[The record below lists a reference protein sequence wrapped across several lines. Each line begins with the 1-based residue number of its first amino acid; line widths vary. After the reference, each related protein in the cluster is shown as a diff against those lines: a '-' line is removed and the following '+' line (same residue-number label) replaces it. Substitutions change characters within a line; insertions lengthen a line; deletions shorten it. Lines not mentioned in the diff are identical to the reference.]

1 MKCTHA
7 YRFVL
12 ALALGLLLASCGKK
26 ERVIPREKMSEIYA
40 EMYVLDQWLDENREL
55 RREADTS
62 LVYAPVLEK
71 YGYTYDDYLTSVDVY
86 MKDPTRYSRIL
97 RRTSEILNGR
107 LTELKAEKKA
117 REDAL
122 KESRR
127 LDSLRNLVR
136 LNVDSLVR
144 VMIRTNPSDSLVIG
158 RDSLGFPDFRFI
170 QTSDTTYDGPAM
182 VVMID
187 TLAVASDSLAVA
199 ADSHVTASPVPAKET
214 PKPVTM
220 DSGGKVKSGIPLKRD
235 VEPVRAELTRSH
247 ERELLE
253 EQPSDGKAKRR
264 RLLSPVTHWK
274 DSSDAAF

>member
-1 MKCTHA
+1 
-7 YRFVL
+7 
-12 ALALGLLLASCGKK
+12 
-26 ERVIPREKMSEIYA
+26 MSEIYA

-199 ADSHVTASPVPAKET
+199 ADSLDVTASPVSAKET

-220 DSGGKVKSGIPLKRD
+220 ESGGKEKSGIPLKKG

-247 ERELLE
+247 ERKLLE
-253 EQPSDGKAKRR
+253 EQPSVGKAKRL
-264 RLLSPVTHWK
+264 RLLPARDTLERFK
-274 DSSDAAF
+274 

>member
-1 MKCTHA
+1 MR
-7 YRFVL
+7 RFAVYVL
-12 ALALGLLLASCGKK
+12 ALVFAVSLASCGKK
-26 ERVIPREKMSEIYA
+26 ERVIPKEKMAEIYA
-40 EMYVLDQWLDENREL
+40 EMYVLDQWLDDNRSL

-71 YGYTYDDYLTSVDVY
+71 YGYTYDDYLTSVNVY

-136 LNVDSLVR
+136 LNVDSLMR
-144 VMIRTNPSDSLVIG
+144 SMIRTNPSDSLVVG
-158 RDSLGFPDFRFI
+158 RDTLGFLDFRFI

-182 VVMID
+182 VAMID
-187 TLAVASDSLAVA
+187 TIATASDSLATAV
-199 ADSHVTASPVPAKET
+199 DSLALPTSAKEA

-220 DSGGKVKSGIPLKRD
+220 EPGWEEKPGTPLKRN
-235 VEPVRAELTRSH
+235 VEPVKTELTQSSELR
-247 ERELLE
+247 LLE
-253 EQPSDGKAKRR
+253 DRTSSGKSKRR
-264 RLLSPVTHWK
+264 RLLPARDTLEK
-274 DSSDAAF
+274 FK